1 MQDPGD
7 FKYRIVYS
15 RRRTITISI
24 SPDNG
29 VVVKAPYLTPGGT
42 IKRFVNDKSE
52 WIKKILAGFKS
63 LKRIDNVKGYSDG
76 DSILLFGR
84 DFRLKLYQLDRN
96 SVRIGAGDTIEAG
109 YVKDN
114 NPLIIRAM
122 LEGWFKY
129 IAQDKI
135 RQKFREI
142 LVRYDNYR
150 FRPGD
155 LVVRAMKK
163 RWGSC
168 STKGKIAIS
177 YDLVRLDEVFT
188 EYVILHELC
197 HLKHHDHSSNF
208 YRLLSEVYPDWKKVR
223 EELKKYIR

>member
-1 MQDPGD
+1 MQVSGD
-7 FKYRIVYS
+7 FKYRIVFS
-15 RRRTITISI
+15 RRRTISISI

-29 VVVKAPYLTPGGT
+29 VVVKAPYLTPAGT

-84 DFRLKLYQLDRN
+84 DFRLKLYQSDRY
-96 SVRIGAGDTIEAG
+96 SIRIGSGDTIEAG
-109 YVKDN
+109 YVKN
-114 NPLIIRAM
+114 SNPLIIRAM

-155 LVVRAMKK
+155 LVVRTMKK

-177 YDLVRLDEVFT
+177 YDLVRLDEAYT

-197 HLKHHDHSSNF
+197 HLKHHNHGADF

-223 EELKKYIR
+223 EGLKKYIR